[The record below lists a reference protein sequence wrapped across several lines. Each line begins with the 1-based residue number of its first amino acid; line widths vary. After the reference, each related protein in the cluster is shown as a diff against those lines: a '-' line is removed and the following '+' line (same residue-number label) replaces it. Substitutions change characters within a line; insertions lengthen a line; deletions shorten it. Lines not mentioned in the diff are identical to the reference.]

1 MEEETTQPIAAQCSL
16 RAEPVVE
23 SSAWFSGDPTG
34 DLDLGTAT
42 SAGPSP
48 PAQADPSDD
57 TTKFIRWLALEVAVF
72 GPADMATLDVLS
84 RAADWEM
91 HSFRAWLVQYVLA
104 GLQFSDPLPDD
115 IKTLFGQRLA
125 NALQEL
131 PLEKFQNQVP
141 YLDLA
146 RYCSAKLLP
155 DEDVAGATLRLAT
168 ALARHSV
175 QASRPWTSLPEELKA
190 AVKNAPSG
198 VGEILFHDA
207 DVLVRL
213 CRFEMASEAPF
224 QDRTAWP
231 GATLQIAATAFCVRA
246 GSPRVIKRSWR
257 LDGPAPDVGREWRET
272 DRHVMRVLSRELG
285 SREYFETQSQCVASL
300 IWLDALHGAH
310 DGVVEGAQSVGG
322 PALVVCNHG
331 FAPASDRGDGGDEDT
346 LSACAPLCSPLPL
359 PVAPSASAIKA
370 AKGEL
375 LSEFPWAE
383 PVLETIFGQLLAATL
398 LGASTLY
405 FEPTLIVG
413 QPGAG
418 KSRLVRRLAEVLEL
432 EKVDIP
438 LGGNDD
444 TKVLSGTSRGW
455 ASGRP
460 GDILV
465 TMAERRTASVAVIL
479 DELDKAS
486 EGRSV
491 NGSVHSYLLALME
504 PETASAYRD
513 NFLKAPCDLSA
524 VIWLATA
531 NALSTIPSA
540 LKSRL
545 RILHLAQPEPEHY
558 RAIAAGALE
567 DLAKRWRIDQ
577 RAMPTVA
584 ELELPWE
591 GLSSARDVR
600 RAVEAGVTQYA
611 LRAVHDAPSH

>member
-1 MEEETTQPIAAQCSL
+1 MEEETTQAVAAQCSL
-16 RAEPVVE
+16 SADLVVE
-23 SSAWFSGDPTG
+23 SNALFSGDPAG
-34 DLDLGTAT
+34 DLGLGTAP
-42 SAGPSP
+42 SVGAGPD
-48 PAQADPSDD
+48 AQADPSDD
-57 TTKFIRWLALEVAVF
+57 STKFIRWLALEVAVF

-84 RAADWEM
+84 RAADWEK
-91 HSFRAWLVQYVLA
+91 HAFRGWLLQWVLA
-104 GLQFSDPLPDD
+104 DLQFPDPLPDD

-125 NALQEL
+125 NALLEL
-131 PLEKFQNQVP
+131 PPAKFENQVP
-141 YLDLA
+141 YLDIA

-155 DEDVAGATLRLAT
+155 AEDVVGAALRLSTSLAT
-168 ALARHSV
+168 HSV
-175 QASRPWTSLPEELKA
+175 TASRPWTGLPEELRA
-190 AVKNAPSG
+190 AVKNASSG
-198 VGEILFHDA
+198 VGACLFYDA
-207 DVLVRL
+207 DVLVGL
-213 CRFEMASEAPF
+213 CKLEMASQAPF
-224 QDRTAWP
+224 QDQNAWP
-231 GATLQIAATAFCVRA
+231 GTTLQIAATAFCVRA
-246 GSPRVIKRSWR
+246 GSPRVIKRALG
-257 LDGPAPDVGREWRET
+257 LDGPPPDVGREWRET

-285 SREYFETQSQCVASL
+285 AREYFETQSQCVAAL

-310 DGVVEGAQSVGG
+310 DGVVEGTQSVDG
-322 PALVVCNHG
+322 PALVVCKHG
-331 FAPASDRGDGGDEDT
+331 FAPASDRGDGGDEDM
-346 LSACAPLCSPLPL
+346 LGLCAPLCSPLPL

-370 AKGEL
+370 AQGEL
-375 LSEFPWAE
+375 LSEFPWAG

-418 KSRLVRRLAEVLEL
+418 KSRLVRRLAEVLQL
-432 EKVDIP
+432 QKVDIP

-444 TKVLSGTSRGW
+444 RKVLSGTSRGW

-545 RILHLAQPEPEHY
+545 RILHLAQPGPEHY
-558 RAIAAGALE
+558 RAIASGALE
-567 DLAKRWRIDQ
+567 DLAKRWRIDP

-611 LRAVHDAPSH
+611 LRSGCVPTH